1 MKMMKKIIAIVLLT
15 SILGCKKDLL
25 DTSPY
30 SSVSTATMWTTDNL
44 TDLGI
49 AGIYSSFRLLM
60 GHSGLISPYELY
72 QFDRFSYT
80 GQARFD
86 EPLLTG
92 TITAGDPLFV
102 NVWKIQYEGIQ
113 RANDALKNIPL
124 KSPSTAEKKAKYI
137 AEAKFLRAYFY
148 FRLNQ
153 LYKGVPIYLE
163 PFTAAEAIKGRSS
176 EDDVWNQI
184 LADLNDC
191 IAETNFPD
199 RYPAGNANYGHATK
213 AAAYA
218 LRGKVYLY
226 RKDWT
231 KASADFQKVK
241 DAGHTL
247 FGDYKALFKEANEQ
261 CPEMIFSIQHRSESG
276 YGNNMQLFCGWPS
289 VYSRGWNYY
298 MPSPH
303 LVDLYENN
311 DGSKFEWDKII
322 PGYSGLTENE
332 REVFFLR
339 NNLTEAEKTAAALR
353 GAKMSLYLP
362 QGNEER
368 IKKAYENRDPRLQ
381 ANVVTPYSTFRG
393 AYNFTNVESLQF
405 MRWPFRG
412 QAQVDGD
419 IQSDTQINF
428 FYFYRKFVAE
438 GVNEIVDRNYGPID
452 FPIFR
457 YADILLM
464 WAEALNEEGK
474 LNEAIAKV
482 NEVRQRAGI
491 ALLNSNAAT
500 AVGGKEDL
508 RLRIRNERRV
518 EFPNEGINYFDE
530 LRWGTWKEKVFQA
543 GNGRKQVWGTNVGN
557 YSYKG
562 DFLNVWPIPTSEIQM
577 NVNLVQNPGW
587 ID

>member
-1 MKMMKKIIAIVLLT
+1 MKKLIAILLIT
-15 SILGCKKDLL
+15 GILGCKRDLL

-44 TDLGI
+44 TDLGV
-49 AGIYSSFRLLM
+49 AGIYNSFRLKM
-60 GHSGLISPYELY
+60 SHSGLISLYELY
-72 QFDRFSYT
+72 QFDRFSFT
-80 GQARFD
+80 GQGRFD
-86 EPLLTG
+86 EPLMTG
-92 TITAGDPLFV
+92 TITAGDPLFL
-102 NVWKIQYEGIQ
+102 NVWQIQYEGIQ
-113 RANDALKNIPL
+113 RANDALKNIPT
-124 KSPSTAEKKAKYI
+124 KSPSPAEKKARYI

-163 PFTAAEAIKGRSS
+163 PFTAVEAIKGRNT
-176 EDDVWNQI
+176 EEEVWQQV

-191 IAETNFPD
+191 IAEPNFPD

-226 RKDWT
+226 RKEWA
-231 KASADFQKVK
+231 KAAADFQKVK

-247 FGDYKALFKEANEQ
+247 FADYKALFKEANEQ

-276 YGNNMQLFCGWPS
+276 YGNNMQLLCGWPS
-289 VYSRGWNYY
+289 VYSRGWNYF
-298 MPSPH
+298 MPTPH
-303 LVDLYENN
+303 LVDLYENK
-311 DGSKFEWDKII
+311 DGSKFTWDNVI

-339 NNLTEAEKTAAALR
+339 NNLTEAEKAAAALR

-381 ANVVTPYSTFRG
+381 ANVVTPYSSFRG

-438 GVNEIVDRNYGPID
+438 GVNELVDRNYGPID
-452 FPIFR
+452 FPVFR

-464 WAEALNEEGK
+464 WAEALNEEGQ
-474 LNEAIAKV
+474 LNEAVAKV
-482 NEVRQRAGI
+482 NEVRQRAGV

-500 AVGGKEDL
+500 AVTGKDDL
-508 RLRIRNERRV
+508 RVRIQNERRV

-530 LRWGTWKEKVFQA
+530 LRWGTWKEKVFQK
-543 GNGRKQVWGTNVGN
+543 GNGRKQIWGTNVSN

-562 DFLNVWPIPTSEIQM
+562 DFLTVWPIPTSELQM

-587 ID
+587 VD

>member
-1 MKMMKKIIAIVLLT
+1 MDTNKSKIDQLLQKYKDGNCSIEEIGWLRNLLSVTDIGDQDGIDQALVASLLQPSAGLKMSESRLKITLENIKK
-15 SILGCKKDLL
+15 
-25 DTSPY
+25 
-30 SSVSTATMWTTDNL
+30 
-44 TDLGI
+44 
-49 AGIYSSFRLLM
+49 
-60 GHSGLISPYELY
+60 
-72 QFDRFSYT
+72 
-80 GQARFD
+80 
-86 EPLLTG
+86 
-92 TITAGDPLFV
+92 
-102 NVWKIQYEGIQ
+102 KIQYEGIQ
-113 RANDALKNIPL
+113 RANDALKNIPV
-124 KSPSTAEKKAKYI
+124 KSPSTVEKKAKYI

-153 LYKGVPIYLE
+153 LYKSVPIYLE

-176 EDDVWNQI
+176 EAEVWNQV

-226 RKDWT
+226 RKDWA
-231 KASADFQKVK
+231 KAAADFQKVK

-261 CPEMIFSIQHRSESG
+261 CPEMIFSIQHRSEQG

-298 MPSPH
+298 MPLPH
-303 LVDLYENN
+303 LVDLYENS
-311 DGSKFEWDKII
+311 DGSKFDWDKII
-322 PGYSGLTENE
+322 PGYMSLSENE
-332 REVFFLR
+332 REVYFLR
-339 NNLTEAEKTAAALR
+339 NNLTDAEKASAALR

-368 IKKAYENRDPRLQ
+368 IRKAYENRDPRLQ
-381 ANVVTPYSTFRG
+381 ANIVTPYSTFRG

-464 WAEALNEEGK
+464 WAEALNEDGK

-482 NEVRQRAGI
+482 NEVRQRAEV

-500 AVGGKEDL
+500 TVGGKDDL
-508 RLRIRNERRV
+508 RTRIRNERRI

-530 LRWGTWKEKVFQA
+530 LRWGTWKETVFQP
-543 GNGRKQVWGTNVGN
+543 GNGRKQVWETNVGN

-562 DFLNVWPIPTSEIQM
+562 DFLTVWPIPTSEIQM
-577 NVNLVQNPGW
+577 NVNLTQNPGW
-587 ID
+587 VD

>member
-1 MKMMKKIIAIVLLT
+1 MKKILVIIIICGL
-15 SILGCKKDLL
+15 IGCKKDLL
-25 DTSPY
+25 DTSPN

-49 AGIYSSFRLLM
+49 AGVYNTFRLMM

-72 QFDRFSYT
+72 QFDRFSFT
-80 GQARFD
+80 GQGRFD
-86 EPLLTG
+86 EPLMLG
-92 TITAGDPLFV
+92 TITAGDGMFL
-102 NVWKIQYEGIQ
+102 NYWKIQYEGIQ
-113 RANDALKNIPL
+113 RANDAINNIPI
-124 KSPSTAEKKAKYI
+124 KSPSPEDKKAKYI

-153 LYKGVPIYLE
+153 VYKGVPIYLE
-163 PFTAAEAIKGRSS
+163 PFTAAQATKGRSS
-176 EDDVWNQI
+176 EEEVWKQI
-184 LADLNDC
+184 LTDLTDC
-191 IAETNFPD
+191 INEKNFPD
-199 RYPAGNANYGHATK
+199 RYPSGNANYGHATK

-226 RKDWT
+226 KKDWP
-231 KASADFQKVK
+231 KAAADFQKVK
-241 DAGHTL
+241 DAGHSL
-247 FGDYKALFKEANEQ
+247 FADYKALFKEANEQ
-261 CPEMIFSIQHRSESG
+261 APEMIFSIQHRSESG

-298 MPSPH
+298 MPTPY
-303 LVDLYENN
+303 LVDLYENI
-311 DGSKFEWDKII
+311 DGSPFNWDDVI
-322 PGYSGLTENE
+322 PGYSGLTVNE
-332 REVFFLR
+332 REVYFLR
-339 NNLTEAEKTAAALR
+339 DNISEAERSAATLR
-353 GAKMSLYLP
+353 GAKMSLYLAS
-362 QGNEER
+362 GNEER
-368 IKKAYENRDPRLQ
+368 IKKAYENRDPRLT

-393 AYNFTNVESLQF
+393 AYNFTNVESIQH

-412 QAQVDGD
+412 QAQINGD

-438 GVNEIVDRNYGPID
+438 GTNELIDRNYGPID

-464 WAEALNEEGK
+464 WAEALNEDNK
-474 LNEAIAKV
+474 LEDAISKV
-482 NEVRQRAGI
+482 NEVRKRAGI
-491 ALLNSNAAT
+491 ALLNSNEFT
-500 AVGGKEDL
+500 KVNGKTDL
-508 RLRIRNERRV
+508 RLRIQNERRV

-530 LRWGTWKEKVFQA
+530 LRWGTWKEKVFQS
-543 GNGRKQVWGTNVGN
+543 GNGRKQIWGTNVSN

-577 NVNLVQNPGW
+577 NINLVQNPGW

>member
-1 MKMMKKIIAIVLLT
+1 MKKILALIMICSLF
-15 SILGCKKDLL
+15 SCKKDLL
-25 DTSPY
+25 DTSPN

-49 AGIYSSFRLLM
+49 AGVYNTFRLMM

-72 QFDRFSYT
+72 QFDRFSFT
-80 GQARFD
+80 GQGRFD
-86 EPLLTG
+86 EPLMLG
-92 TITAGDPLFV
+92 TITAGDGMFL
-102 NVWKIQYEGIQ
+102 NYWKIQYEGIQ
-113 RANDALKNIPL
+113 RANDAIKNIPV
-124 KSPSTAEKKAKYI
+124 KSPSSEDKKAKYI

-163 PFTAAEAIKGRSS
+163 PFTAAEATRGRSS
-176 EDDVWNQI
+176 EEEVWQQI
-184 LADLNDC
+184 ISDLTDC
-191 IAETNFPD
+191 INEKNFPD
-199 RYPAGNANYGHATK
+199 RYQGGNANYGHATK
-213 AAAYA
+213 AAAYS
-218 LRGKVYLY
+218 LRGKVYIY
-226 RKDWT
+226 KKEWA
-231 KASADFQKVK
+231 KAAADFQKVK
-241 DAGHTL
+241 DAGHSL
-247 FGDYKALFKEANEQ
+247 FADYKALFKEANEQ
-261 CPEMIFSIQHRSESG
+261 APEMIFSIQHRSESG

-298 MPSPH
+298 MPTPY
-303 LVDLYENN
+303 LVDLYENL
-311 DGSKFEWDKII
+311 DGSPFNWDQVI
-322 PGYSGLTENE
+322 PGYSALSVNE
-332 REVFFLR
+332 REVYFLR
-339 NNLTEAEKTAAALR
+339 DNISDAERAAATLR
-353 GAKMSLYLP
+353 GAKMSLYLAN
-362 QGNEER
+362 GNEER
-368 IKKAYENRDPRLQ
+368 IKKAYENRDPRLA

-393 AYNFTNVESLQF
+393 AYNFTIVESTQH

-412 QAQVDGD
+412 QAQINGD

-438 GVNEIVDRNYGPID
+438 GTNEIIDRNYGPID

-464 WAEALNEEGK
+464 WAEALNEDNK
-474 LNEAIAKV
+474 LEEAVSKV

-491 ALLNSNAAT
+491 ALLNSNAVT
-500 AVGGKEDL
+500 QVNGKADL
-508 RLRIRNERRV
+508 RLRIQNERRV

-530 LRWGTWKEKVFQA
+530 LRWGTWKEKVFQS
-543 GNGRKQVWGTNVGN
+543 GNGRKQIWGTNVSN

-562 DFLNVWPIPTSEIQM
+562 DFLSVWPIPTSEIQM

>member
-1 MKMMKKIIAIVLLT
+1 
-15 SILGCKKDLL
+15 
-25 DTSPY
+25 
-30 SSVSTATMWTTDNL
+30 
-44 TDLGI
+44 
-49 AGIYSSFRLLM
+49 
-60 GHSGLISPYELY
+60 
-72 QFDRFSYT
+72 
-80 GQARFD
+80 
-86 EPLLTG
+86 
-92 TITAGDPLFV
+92 
-102 NVWKIQYEGIQ
+102 
-113 RANDALKNIPL
+113 
-124 KSPSTAEKKAKYI
+124 
-137 AEAKFLRAYFY
+137 
-148 FRLNQ
+148 
-153 LYKGVPIYLE
+153 GVPIYLE
-163 PFTAAEAIKGRSS
+163 PFTAAEAVKGRSS

-241 DAGHTL
+241 DAGHSL

-322 PGYSGLTENE
+322 PGYSSLTENE

-339 NNLTEAEKTAAALR
+339 NNLTEAEKAAATLR

-482 NEVRQRAGI
+482 NEVRQRAGV
-491 ALLNSNAAT
+491 ALLNANAST

>member
-1 MKMMKKIIAIVLLT
+1 MKKLIAILLIT
-15 SILGCKKDLL
+15 GILGCKRDLL

-44 TDLGI
+44 TDLGV
-49 AGIYSSFRLLM
+49 AGIYNSFRLKM
-60 GHSGLISPYELY
+60 SHSGLISLYELY
-72 QFDRFSYT
+72 QFDRFSFT
-80 GQARFD
+80 GQGRFD
-86 EPLLTG
+86 EPLMTG
-92 TITAGDPLFV
+92 TITAGDPLFL
-102 NVWKIQYEGIQ
+102 NVWQIQYEGIQ
-113 RANDALKNIPL
+113 RANDALKNIPT
-124 KSPSTAEKKAKYI
+124 KSPSPAEKKARYI

-163 PFTAAEAIKGRSS
+163 PFTAVEAIKGRNT
-176 EDDVWNQI
+176 EEEVWQQV

-191 IAETNFPD
+191 IAEPNFPD

-226 RKDWT
+226 RKEWA
-231 KASADFQKVK
+231 KAAADFQKVK

-247 FGDYKALFKEANEQ
+247 FADYKALFKEANEQ

-276 YGNNMQLFCGWPS
+276 YGNNMQLLCGWPS
-289 VYSRGWNYY
+289 VYSRGWNYF
-298 MPSPH
+298 MPTPH
-303 LVDLYENN
+303 LVDLYENK
-311 DGSKFEWDKII
+311 DGSKFTWDKVI

-339 NNLTEAEKTAAALR
+339 NNLTEAEKAAAALR

-381 ANVVTPYSTFRG
+381 ANVVTPYSSFRG

-452 FPIFR
+452 FPVFR

-464 WAEALNEEGK
+464 WAEALNEEGQ
-474 LNEAIAKV
+474 LNEAVAKV
-482 NEVRQRAGI
+482 NEVRQRAGV

-500 AVGGKEDL
+500 AVTGKDDL
-508 RLRIRNERRV
+508 RVRIQNERRV

-530 LRWGTWKEKVFQA
+530 LRWGTWKEKVFQK
-543 GNGRKQVWGTNVGN
+543 GNGRKQIWGTNVSN

-562 DFLNVWPIPTSEIQM
+562 DFLTVWPIPTSELQM

-587 ID
+587 VD

>member
-1 MKMMKKIIAIVLLT
+1 MKKLIAILLIT
-15 SILGCKKDLL
+15 GILGCKRDLL

-44 TDLGI
+44 TDLGV
-49 AGIYSSFRLLM
+49 AGIYNSFRLKM
-60 GHSGLISPYELY
+60 SHSGLISLYELY
-72 QFDRFSYT
+72 QFDRFSFT
-80 GQARFD
+80 GQGRFD
-86 EPLLTG
+86 EPLMTG
-92 TITAGDPLFV
+92 TITAGDPLFL
-102 NVWKIQYEGIQ
+102 NVWQIQYEGIQ
-113 RANDALKNIPL
+113 RANDALKNIPT
-124 KSPSTAEKKAKYI
+124 KSPSPAEKKARYI

-163 PFTAAEAIKGRSS
+163 PFTAVEAIKGRNT
-176 EDDVWNQI
+176 EEEVWQQV

-191 IAETNFPD
+191 IAEPNFPD

-226 RKDWT
+226 RKEWA
-231 KASADFQKVK
+231 KAAADFQKVK

-247 FGDYKALFKEANEQ
+247 FADYKALFKEANEQ

-276 YGNNMQLFCGWPS
+276 YGNNMQLLCGWPS
-289 VYSRGWNYY
+289 VYSRGWNYF
-298 MPSPH
+298 MPTPH
-303 LVDLYENN
+303 LVDLYENK
-311 DGSKFEWDKII
+311 DGSKFTWDKVI

-339 NNLTEAEKTAAALR
+339 NNLTEAEKAAAALR

-381 ANVVTPYSTFRG
+381 ANVVTPYSSFRG

-438 GVNEIVDRNYGPID
+438 GVNELVDRNYGPID
-452 FPIFR
+452 FPVFR

-464 WAEALNEEGK
+464 WAEALNEEGQ
-474 LNEAIAKV
+474 LNEAVAKV
-482 NEVRQRAGI
+482 NEVRQRAGV

-500 AVGGKEDL
+500 AVTGKDDL
-508 RLRIRNERRV
+508 RVRIQNERRV

-530 LRWGTWKEKVFQA
+530 LRWGTWKEKVFQK
-543 GNGRKQVWGTNVGN
+543 GNGRKQIWGTNVSN

-562 DFLNVWPIPTSEIQM
+562 DFLTVWPIPTSELQM

-587 ID
+587 VD

>member
-1 MKMMKKIIAIVLLT
+1 M
-15 SILGCKKDLL
+15 
-25 DTSPY
+25 
-30 SSVSTATMWTTDNL
+30 
-44 TDLGI
+44 
-49 AGIYSSFRLLM
+49 
-60 GHSGLISPYELY
+60 
-72 QFDRFSYT
+72 
-80 GQARFD
+80 
-86 EPLLTG
+86 
-92 TITAGDPLFV
+92 
-102 NVWKIQYEGIQ
+102 
-113 RANDALKNIPL
+113 
-124 KSPSTAEKKAKYI
+124 
-137 AEAKFLRAYFY
+137 
-148 FRLNQ
+148 
-153 LYKGVPIYLE
+153 
-163 PFTAAEAIKGRSS
+163 
-176 EDDVWNQI
+176 
-184 LADLNDC
+184 
-191 IAETNFPD
+191 
-199 RYPAGNANYGHATK
+199 
-213 AAAYA
+213 
-218 LRGKVYLY
+218 
-226 RKDWT
+226 
-231 KASADFQKVK
+231 
-241 DAGHTL
+241 
-247 FGDYKALFKEANEQ
+247 
-261 CPEMIFSIQHRSESG
+261 
-276 YGNNMQLFCGWPS
+276 
-289 VYSRGWNYY
+289 
-298 MPSPH
+298 
-303 LVDLYENN
+303 
-311 DGSKFEWDKII
+311 
-322 PGYSGLTENE
+322 
-332 REVFFLR
+332 
-339 NNLTEAEKTAAALR
+339 R

-482 NEVRQRAGI
+482 NEVRQRARV

-500 AVGGKEDL
+500 AAGGKEDL